1 MQNKGEKIK
10 PLKTLKTCVL
20 VRDMLRKSRAQV
32 AFLAA
37 VATVRILPTLSS
49 AHFTGD
55 YEEIQKR
62 KYKIF
67 HNPQSV
73 LLDNGIYLRGPKR
86 AIPDGAA
93 GVGSEWIGAKE
104 HELDGAAGGRVWAE
118 GGLVAGPWEEVL
130 YTGRRAGPRERQ
142 TSRPRGGESSG
153 PREAEAFDP
162 RGGSSELRGAASG
175 PCEFCSSGGLCWAGK
190 KVGLGLSV

>member
-1 MQNKGEKIK
+1 MEWSGPPKE
-10 PLKTLKTCVL
+10 
-20 VRDMLRKSRAQV
+20 
-32 AFLAA
+32 FLF
-37 VATVRILPTLSS
+37 S
-49 AHFTGD
+49 G
-55 YEEIQKR
+55 QK
-62 KYKIF
+62 
-67 HNPQSV
+67 
-73 LLDNGIYLRGPKR
+73 
-86 AIPDGAA
+86 
-93 GVGSEWIGAKE
+93 
-104 HELDGAAGGRVWAE
+104 LDGAAGGRVWAE

-190 KVGLGLSV
+190 KVGLGSFSHNFHPNCHEKCWDEYIPSQTSIPICTFLVVLVYVYIYSRTLNLVYLVVYAIIFSFVILFSLGLSV